1 MSACYIIY
9 TNTITCV
16 IMCVCVVCV
25 CVCGAWCDLVL
36 AMLFKNQTSVNPLIK
51 SNHSKIIS
59 KINIVTHMGPMAYNA
74 YTVCIYI
81 YTYTYICIS
90 QITSNIAVSIRSY
103 ILQTPIAVDKS

>member
-1 MSACYIIY
+1 MLYHLYKYNNMCDH
-9 TNTITCV
+9 
-16 IMCVCVVCV
+16 MCVC

-81 YTYTYICIS
+81 YIYIYLHIS
-90 QITSNIAVSIRSY
+90 NHIKYSRINPKLYPSDTNRSR
-103 ILQTPIAVDKS
+103 

>member
-1 MSACYIIY
+1 
-9 TNTITCV
+9 
-16 IMCVCVVCV
+16 MCVCCV
-25 CVCGAWCDLVL
+25 CCAWCDLVL

-51 SNHSKIIS
+51 SNHSKFIS
-59 KINIVTHMGPMAYNA
+59 KINIVTRMGPMAYNA

-81 YTYTYICIS
+81 YTYICIS